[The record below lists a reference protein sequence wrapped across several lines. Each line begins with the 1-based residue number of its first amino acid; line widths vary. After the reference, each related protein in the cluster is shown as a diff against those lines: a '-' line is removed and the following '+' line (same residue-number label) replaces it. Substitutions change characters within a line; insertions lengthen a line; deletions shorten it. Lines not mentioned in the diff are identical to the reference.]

1 MKILF
6 SEKIKLVPRHFWV
19 LALIL
24 LVGIFLRTYNF
35 HGWLKFSNDQARDAF
50 VSSQAADGETTWPLA
65 GPYMSYSGDG
75 DHVEENSFHLGPIYY
90 YFQILSAK
98 IFGNYADKL
107 AYPDVFFGVLSI
119 VLLYAFLRI
128 YFEIN
133 LSLGLSGLYAI
144 SSYFVQYSRFAWNT
158 NLIPFFVLLFL
169 FCLHKFLIKNEKT
182 HWVWV
187 ILLGIALGVGFQ
199 LHAIVMMLF
208 SLVAFLVFLFS
219 MKKNYHAWK
228 RWAVVFLVFSA
239 LNAPQIFGELKT
251 DFSNTKAFFSFSS
264 RNSVHPLVLLKN
276 DIDCHI
282 EANAHFLSSYGS
294 SNCTYDFLALNTYG
308 NIRTRTLSKM
318 FQDLAFNVY
327 MLSAIAFS
335 LLGYFLLL
343 KFSKDESRNSQ
354 KYFLRLIVLYASCS
368 LLLMYSLSTDKFND
382 LRYYTQTFFV
392 PYILLGFLFEFF
404 REKIKKRKY
413 FAWTVIIFLALLI
426 FTNARAISNMLM
438 PLLAKD
444 RTCSSRAITL
454 GELEPVVDY
463 IISDSKGKK
472 TIYFGGERALRAIYV
487 PVEYVLKKRGIDSVK
502 IGVDPALAPNNNP
515 TYMLSCAS
523 GMKDTYPYKKIGSLY
538 VFRLDN

>member
-35 HGWLKFSNDQARDAF
+35 HSWLKFSNDQARDAF
-50 VSSQAADGETTWPLA
+50 VSSQAAAGETAWPLA

-75 DHVEENSFHLGPIYY
+75 DHVEENSFHLGPVYY
-90 YFQILSAK
+90 YFQIISAK

-144 SSYFVQYSRFAWNT
+144 SAYFVQYSRFAWNT
-158 NLIPFFVLLFL
+158 NLIPFFVLLLL
-169 FCLHKFLIKNEKT
+169 FCLHKFLAQNEKT
-182 HWVWV
+182 HWSWV
-187 ILLGIALGVGFQ
+187 ILLGVALGVGFQ
-199 LHAIVMMLF
+199 LHAIVMVLF
-208 SLVAFLVFLFS
+208 AMVAFLVFLFS

-228 RWAVVFLVFSA
+228 RWMVVLLIFCA
-239 LNAPQIFGELKT
+239 LNAPQIFSELKT

-264 RNSVHPLVLLKN
+264 HNKESFVTLLRN

-282 EANAHFLSSYGS
+282 EANAHFLSPYGS
-294 SNCTYDFLALNTYG
+294 SNCTYDFLTPMTYG
-308 NIRTRTLSKM
+308 HIRMGTWSKL
-318 FQDLAFNVY
+318 FQDLLFNVY
-327 MLSAIAFS
+327 MLVAIAFS

-343 KFSKDESRNSQ
+343 KFGKNESKSSQ
-354 KYFLRLIVLYASCS
+354 KYFLQLVALYLISSFVV
-368 LLLMYSLSTDKFND
+368 MFSLSVDKFND
-382 LRYYTQTFFV
+382 LRYYTPTFFA

-404 REKIKKRKY
+404 RKKIQRRQ
-413 FAWTVIIFLALLI
+413 FIWAVVIFSGLLI
-426 FTNARAISNMLM
+426 FTNIQAIGEMLG

-444 RTCSSRAITL
+444 RTCSSRSITL
-454 GELEPVVDY
+454 GELEPVADY
-463 IISDSKGKK
+463 MLLDSKGKK
-472 TIYFGGERALRAIYV
+472 LIYFGGEKALRAIYV
-487 PVEYVLKKRGIDSVK
+487 PVEYILKKHGVDAQR
-502 IGVDPALAPNNNP
+502 IGVDPALAPNNDP